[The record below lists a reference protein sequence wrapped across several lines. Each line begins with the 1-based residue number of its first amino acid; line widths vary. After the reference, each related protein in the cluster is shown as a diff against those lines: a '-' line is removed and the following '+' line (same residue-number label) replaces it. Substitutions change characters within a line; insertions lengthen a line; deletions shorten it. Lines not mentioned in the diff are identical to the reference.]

1 MSNIFKFKYSLLLLA
16 PVFFSCSK
24 TLDVNNNPNTV
35 REVSPDVLF
44 NYALTSWS
52 AKKQDGDGYIP
63 FAFLTQTQ
71 ASGGNYG
78 WGKSDVYDIN
88 PVVIRNMWRCYYV
101 NAGNNLKLAIEQA
114 ENASPKNNNAA
125 AQSKIL
131 LANLA
136 YECST
141 IWGDIP
147 FSEAWNKSI
156 PYPKF
161 DSQKEVFDEVLG
173 LLDEAIAQVDESSS
187 VKIGEYD
194 ILYHG
199 DMARWKKYATAL
211 KLKVLMTMVDKDPTK
226 ASAIGALIQS
236 GNMLSSSSDNVLYPF
251 LNVPGKENPKNRIL
265 TTYTGGFNFFFYCN
279 NNVFKFMKEYDDPRI
294 SVYFTKGADDNYIPV
309 ETEEDAND
317 KSAVLNAET
326 LFRAEAPHVILSLQE
341 QLLFEAEAYARGLGV
356 SVNLTKAD
364 ELYKKGV
371 RASLEFNGV
380 GESEITA
387 YLNTIPSLTTATD
400 PVKEIHKQQWIDLQD
415 RPLEAFTQWRRSG
428 TEGNEFPQLSLPPGT
443 STTSLMRRWDYP
455 QAAEIIPNK
464 NAPATLP
471 LITDKLWFD
480 L

>member
-1 MSNIFKFKYSLLLLA
+1 
-16 PVFFSCSK
+16 
-24 TLDVNNNPNTV
+24 
-35 REVSPDVLF
+35 
-44 NYALTSWS
+44 
-52 AKKQDGDGYIP
+52 
-63 FAFLTQTQ
+63 
-71 ASGGNYG
+71 
-78 WGKSDVYDIN
+78 
-88 PVVIRNMWRCYYV
+88 
-101 NAGNNLKLAIEQA
+101 
-114 ENASPKNNNAA
+114 
-125 AQSKIL
+125 
-131 LANLA
+131 
-136 YECST
+136 
-141 IWGDIP
+141 
-147 FSEAWNKSI
+147 
-156 PYPKF
+156 
-161 DSQKEVFDEVLG
+161 
-173 LLDEAIAQVDESSS
+173 
-187 VKIGEYD
+187 
-194 ILYHG
+194 
-199 DMARWKKYATAL
+199 
-211 KLKVLMTMVDKDPTK
+211 
-226 ASAIGALIQS
+226 
-236 GNMLSSSSDNVLYPF
+236 
-251 LNVPGKENPKNRIL
+251 
-265 TTYTGGFNFFFYCN
+265 
-279 NNVFKFMKEYDDPRI
+279 MKEYDDPRI
-294 SVYFTKGADDNYIPV
+294 PVYFTKGADDNYIPV

-326 LFRAEAPHVILSLQE
+326 LFRTEAPHVILSLQE

-443 STTSLMRRWDYP
+443 SATSLMRRWDYP